1 LLLAEPL
8 LARDLAL
15 GTPPGDAADV
25 FDTLASSGALLLAP
39 LWAVAA
45 VVLPWLVA
53 GRAITVDIVGAV
65 VWAAG
70 LAAATAGVADQAG
83 LAEPR
88 GLAAGTAVAGAIAV
102 IAAQARNTLNAEN
115 DRA

>member
-1 LLLAEPL
+1 VLF
-8 LARDLAL
+8 R
-15 GTPPGDAADV
+15 
-25 FDTLASSGALLLAP
+25 SGALLLAP
-39 LWAVAA
+39 LWALAA

-53 GRAITVDIVGAV
+53 GRAVALDIAGAV

-70 LAAATAGVADQAG
+70 LAAATASVADQAG

-88 GLAAGTAVAGAIAV
+88 GLAAGTAVAGLIAV
-102 IAAQARNTLNAEN
+102 IGAQARNTVNAEN

>member
-1 LLLAEPL
+1 MCILPSSDEP
-8 LARDLAL
+8 
-15 GTPPGDAADV
+15 PPGLKDC
-25 FDTLASSGALLLAP
+25 ASSGALLLAP

-53 GRAITVDIVGAV
+53 GRAVTLDIVGAV

-70 LAAATAGVADQAG
+70 LAAATASVADQAG

-88 GLAAGTAVAGAIAV
+88 GLPAGTAVAGAIAI

-115 DRA
+115 DRVSNDSSRR